1 MSDCMTCDINDL
13 MNLFA
18 SKTFIRLLE
27 ADQLQF
33 NQYVAAISLLI
44 KNQIPFDS
52 AYTPGNRRKDPEFTL
67 TVYITPKTTMTIS
80 FSELNLTD
88 SK

>member
-1 MSDCMTCDINDL
+1 MACDINDL

-18 SKTFIRLLE
+18 SETFIRLLDAE
-27 ADQLQF
+27 QLQF
-33 NQYVAAISLLI
+33 TQYVSAISLLI
-44 KNQIPFDS
+44 KSRIPFDS

-88 SK
+88 NK